1 MIYPSIM
8 AHSLNGFLI
17 LLVIVI
23 SVVYASKIK
32 SLDVYNLLVLLLLFA
47 ILIGLHGISHALL
60 EKQYNYVPFRPLDIS
75 NGH

>member
-23 SVVYASKIK
+23 SIVYASKIK

-60 EKQYNYVPFRPLDIS
+60 EKQYNYAPF
-75 NGH
+75 

>member
-1 MIYPSIM
+1 M

-23 SVVYASKIK
+23 SIVYASKIK

-60 EKQYNYVPFRPLDIS
+60 EKQYNYAPF
-75 NGH
+75 